1 MRRPPA
7 LSTQDLEALAAAL
20 SSTAVPEAPHPMLHS
35 LDVITQRAVGHRLF
49 TALRYDLEAGLA
61 YRLYSSAPSL
71 YPATGT
77 KEIATA
83 PALRNMVQNG
93 RPLLTPDANA
103 VRQNFPDADAI
114 FSLGCASILN
124 IPVYGQ
130 GRLLGQ
136 INLLHGENHFQ
147 AAHIPFCVGLAVFA
161 ALAFTC
167 SPHISRN
174 RPR

>member
-1 MRRPPA
+1 MQQSPA
-7 LSTQDLEALAAAL
+7 LSAQDLEALAAAL
-20 SSTAVPEAPHPMLHS
+20 SRTAVPDEPHPMLRS
-35 LDVITQRAVGHRLF
+35 LDGITQRAVGHRLF
-49 TALRYDLEAGLA
+49 TALRYDLDAGLA

-83 PALRNMVQNG
+83 PALRNMVENG
-93 RPLLTPDANA
+93 RPLLTPDADA

-136 INLLHGENHFQ
+136 INLLHEENHFT
-147 AAHIPFCVGLAVFA
+147 AAQIPFCTGLAVLA
-161 ALAFTC
+161 ALAFLP
-167 SPHISRN
+167 SA
-174 RPR
+174 